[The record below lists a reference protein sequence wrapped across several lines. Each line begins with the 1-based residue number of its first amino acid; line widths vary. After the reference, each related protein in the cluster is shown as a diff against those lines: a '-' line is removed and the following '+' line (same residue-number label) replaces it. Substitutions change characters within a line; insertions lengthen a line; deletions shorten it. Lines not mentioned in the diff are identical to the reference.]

1 MAITVDTLKNM
12 SPKIKVILLVIAFAL
27 IGYFYYFLILQGDI
41 AKRTSLQTKLVE
53 LQAQV
58 DRQERIATQKA
69 KYLSEVAA
77 LNEAFQMALTKLPDK
92 REIQPL
98 FQSVAT
104 SGKSAGLDFLLF
116 EPKPPP
122 KPPEAKPGVKDNL
135 KPSDQQA
142 AQKPAAGASAAPGK
156 APAAPGKTPAKPP
169 EQEKFY
175 EEIPVTVT
183 ITGRFHSTLSFFEA
197 VARLPRIIN
206 IENIT
211 MGEGAEVKGRG
222 YVIKTNC
229 TIKTYM
235 FVDKG
240 K

>member
-1 MAITVDTLKNM
+1 MAITVDSLKNM
-12 SPKIKVILLVIAFAL
+12 SPKMKVILLVVAYAL
-27 IGYFYYFLILQGDI
+27 IAYFYYFLMLQGSI
-41 AKRTSLQTKLVE
+41 EKRTSLQGKLVE
-53 LQAQV
+53 VQEQV
-58 DRQERIATQKA
+58 SRQERIAAQKA
-69 KYLSEVAA
+69 KYISEVAA
-77 LNEAFQMALTKLPDK
+77 LKEDFQVALTKLPDK

-104 SGKSAGLDFLLF
+104 NGKNAGLDFLLF
-116 EPKPPP
+116 QPKPPQM
-122 KPPEAKPGVKDNL
+122 PPAAKPSTKDNL
-135 KPSDQQA
+135 KPSDQRA
-142 AQKPAAGASAAPGK
+142 AQKAAA
-156 APAAPGKTPAKPP
+156 GKTPAKAP
-169 EQEKFY
+169 QQDKFY

-183 ITGRFHSTLSFFEA
+183 ISGRFHSTLSFFET

-222 YVIKTNC
+222 WVIKTNC

-235 FVDKG
+235 FVDKD

>member
-1 MAITVDTLKNM
+1 MAITVDSLKNM
-12 SPKIKVILLVIAFAL
+12 STKIKVILLVIAFAL
-27 IGYFYYFLILQGDI
+27 IGYFYYFLILQKAI
-41 AKRTSLQTKLVE
+41 EKRTSMQTKLVE
-53 LQAQV
+53 IQEQV
-58 DRQERIATQKA
+58 DRQERIAAQKA
-69 KYLSEVAA
+69 KYINEVAA
-77 LNEAFQMALTKLPDK
+77 LKDAFQMALTKLPDR

-98 FQSVAT
+98 FQAVAT
-104 SGKSAGLDFLLF
+104 NGKSAGLDFLLF

-122 KPPEAKPGVKDNL
+122 KTPEAKPSVKDNL
-135 KPSDQQA
+135 KPSDQRTA
-142 AQKPAAGASAAPGK
+142 RKPAAGKAPG
-156 APAAPGKTPAKPP
+156 KPP

-183 ITGRFHSTLSFFEA
+183 ISGRFHNTLSFFET

-211 MGEGAEVKGRG
+211 MGEGAEIKGRG
-222 YVIKTNC
+222 WVIKTNC
-229 TIKTYM
+229 IIKTYM

>member
-1 MAITVDTLKNM
+1 MPLPLSAISIISLSCRAT
-12 SPKIKVILLVIAFAL
+12 
-27 IGYFYYFLILQGDI
+27 I

-122 KPPEAKPGVKDNL
+122 KPPEAKPSVKDNL

-142 AQKPAAGASAAPGK
+142 AQKPAAGA
-156 APAAPGKTPAKPP
+156 PAAPGKRRPRQGNRRQNRRNKRNSMR
-169 EQEKFY
+169 KF
-175 EEIPVTVT
+175 P
-183 ITGRFHSTLSFFEA
+183 
-197 VARLPRIIN
+197 
-206 IENIT
+206 
-211 MGEGAEVKGRG
+211 
-222 YVIKTNC
+222 
-229 TIKTYM
+229 
-235 FVDKG
+235 
-240 K
+240 

>member
-1 MAITVDTLKNM
+1 MAITVETIKNM
-12 SPKIKVILLVIAFAL
+12 SPKIKVLLLVIAYAL
-27 IGYFYYFLILQGDI
+27 IAYFYYFLILQGTI
-41 AKRTSLQTKLVE
+41 AKRTSLQAKLVE
-53 LQAQV
+53 LQEQV
-58 DRQERIATQKA
+58 DRQERIAAQKA
-69 KYLSEVAA
+69 KYISEVAA
-77 LNEAFQMALTKLPDK
+77 LKEAFQVALTKLPDK

-104 SGKSAGLDFLLF
+104 NGKNAGLDFLLF
-116 EPKPPP
+116 QP
-122 KPPEAKPGVKDNL
+122 KPPERAPEARPSVKDNI
-135 KPSDQQA
+135 KPSDQRA
-142 AQKPAAGASAAPGK
+142 AQKPGEQKPAAGKPPAK
-156 APAAPGKTPAKPP
+156 AP
-169 EQEKFY
+169 QQDKFY

-183 ITGRFHSTLSFFEA
+183 ISGRFHSTLSFFET

-222 YVIKTNC
+222 WVIKTNC

-235 FVDKG
+235 FVDKD

>member
-1 MAITVDTLKNM
+1 MAITVDSLKNM
-12 SPKIKVILLVIAFAL
+12 SPKMKVVLLVIACAL
-27 IGYFYYFLILQGDI
+27 IGYFYYFFLLQSAI
-41 AKRTSLQTKLVE
+41 EKKTSLQTKLGE
-53 LQAQV
+53 LQEQV
-58 DRQERIATQKA
+58 DRQERIASQKE
-69 KYLSEVAA
+69 KYIKEVAA
-77 LNEAFQMALTKLPDK
+77 LKGAFQLALAKLPDK

-98 FQSVAT
+98 FHSVAT

-122 KPPEAKPGVKDNL
+122 PPPSTEPSVKDNL
-135 KPSDQQA
+135 KPSDQRA
-142 AQKPAAGASAAPGK
+142 EPKPAVGK
-156 APAAPGKTPAKPP
+156 APPKPV
-169 EQEKFY
+169 EEVKFY

-183 ITGRFHSTLSFFEA
+183 ISGRFHDTLSFFEK
-197 VARLPRIIN
+197 VANLPRIVN

-222 YVIKTNC
+222 WVIKTNC

-235 FVDKG
+235 FVDKM

>member
-1 MAITVDTLKNM
+1 MAITVDTLKNL
-12 SPKIKVILLVIAFAL
+12 SPKIKIILLVIAFAL
-27 IGYFYYFLILQGDI
+27 IGYFYYFLILQGAI
-41 AKRTSLQTKLVE
+41 EKRTSLQAKLAE
-53 LQAQV
+53 LLEQV
-58 DRQERIATQKA
+58 DRQERIASQKA
-69 KYLSEVAA
+69 KYIKEVAD
-77 LNEAFQMALTKLPDK
+77 LKDAFQMALTKLPDK

-116 EPKPPP
+116 EPT
-122 KPPEAKPGVKDNL
+122 PEAKPGVKDNL
-135 KPSDQQA
+135 KPSDQREG
-142 AQKPAAGASAAPGK
+142 QKPADGK
-156 APAAPGKTPAKPP
+156 APAKPP

-183 ITGRFHSTLSFFEA
+183 ISGRFHNTLSFFEK

-211 MGEGAEVKGRG
+211 MGEGAEIKGRG
-222 YVIKTNC
+222 WVVKTNC
-229 TIKTYM
+229 IIKTYM
-235 FVDKG
+235 FVEKG

>member
-1 MAITVDTLKNM
+1 MAITVDTLKNL

-27 IGYFYYFLILQGDI
+27 IGYFYYFLILQGAI
-41 AKRTSLQTKLVE
+41 EKRTSLQAKLAE
-53 LQAQV
+53 LQEQV
-58 DRQERIATQKA
+58 DRQERIASQKA
-69 KYLSEVAA
+69 KYIKEVAT
-77 LNEAFQMALTKLPDK
+77 LKEAFQVALTKLPDK

-104 SGKSAGLDFLLF
+104 NGKSAGLDFLLF

-122 KPPEAKPGVKDNL
+122 KTPEAKPGVKDNL
-135 KPSDQQA
+135 KPSDQRA
-142 AQKPAAGASAAPGK
+142 EQKPAAGK
-156 APAAPGKTPAKPP
+156 APAKPP
-169 EQEKFY
+169 EPEKFY

-183 ITGRFHSTLSFFEA
+183 ISGRFHNTLSFFEQ
-197 VARLPRIIN
+197 VARMPRIIN

-211 MGEGAEVKGRG
+211 MGEGAEIKGRG
-222 YVIKTNC
+222 WVIKTNC

>member
-1 MAITVDTLKNM
+1 MAITVDSLKNM
-12 SPKIKVILLVIAFAL
+12 SPRIKVILLVIAFAL
-27 IGYFYYFLILQGDI
+27 IGYFYYFLILRGDI
-41 AKRTSLQTKLVE
+41 EKRTSLQTKLAE
-53 LQAQV
+53 LQEQV
-58 DRQERIATQKA
+58 DRQERIASQKT
-69 KYLSEVAA
+69 KYIKEVATSK
-77 LNEAFQMALTKLPDK
+77 EAFDVALTKLPDK

-104 SGKSAGLDFLLF
+104 SGKAAGLDFLLF
-116 EPKPPP
+116 EPKPPQKTP
-122 KPPEAKPGVKDNL
+122 KAKPGVKD
-135 KPSDQQA
+135 KI
-142 AQKPAAGASAAPGK
+142 KPAAG
-156 APAAPGKTPAKPP
+156 KPP

-183 ITGRFHSTLSFFEA
+183 ISGRFHNTLSFFER

-211 MGEGAEVKGRG
+211 MGEGAEIKGRG
-222 YVIKTNC
+222 WMIKTNC
-229 TIKTYM
+229 IIKTYM